1 MTCLSELFLLLFI
14 TPLATQ
20 NIRTLKLSHLNNTLY
35 TCSDPQCSPSTLV
48 TVSNIRHCQMAC
60 LATIECRTVVFYHSN
75 NQCQLFVDI
84 ATYMGSFSIQM
95 DVETMIAIDNRKL
108 SAPTTSTTT
117 TTTPDPY
124 ACGNMTVLIGYNVPG
139 DDITSEVLN
148 SYTLCC
154 QWCLSYNGCVAFTWA
169 LSGWANSTCFIKN
182 AIPASIN
189 DSEFISAHY

>member
-1 MTCLSELFLLLFI
+1 MTCLSELLLLLFI

-20 NIRTLKLSHLNNTLY
+20 NLRTLKLSHLNNTLY

-48 TVSNIRHCQMAC
+48 TVYNIRHCQM
-60 LATIECRTVVFYHSN
+60 
-75 NQCQLFVDI
+75 CQLFVDI
-84 ATYMGSFSIQM
+84 ATYMGTLSIQM

-108 SAPTTSTTT
+108 SAPTTSKTTSSTTSSTT

-124 ACGNMTVLIGYNVPG
+124 ACGNMTLLIGYNVPG
-139 DDITSEVLN
+139 DDITSEVFN

-154 QWCLSYNGCVAFTWA
+154 QWCLSYNGCVAFTWG